1 MIVLSCYVRSCSE
14 MAQNMV
20 NFHYFHIMIVLSCY
34 VRSCSEMAQNMV
46 NSHYFHI
53 MRKSPS
59 MLGKNLFE
67 KKSTNQQIL
76 FLVVKRPRI

>member
-34 VRSCSEMAQNMV
+34 VSSCSEMAQNMV
-46 NSHYFHI
+46 NSLYFHI

-59 MLGKNLFE
+59 MLGKKKIE

-76 FLVVKRPRI
+76 FLVVK